1 MNLRDA
7 IADCGMV
14 APIDGP
20 QFGPTT
26 GSLLR
31 ATAEKSASVHAACVG
46 ADDCGVGYPRAW
58 GWHKLGAVSAGSR
71 RSKSSKAEE
80 ESVIK
85 VSVLYPNT
93 PGCKF
98 DMGYYLSK
106 HMPMVQQKLG
116 PACKRMA
123 VEEGIAGG
131 APGAPATYVA
141 MGHLYFDSTD
151 AFQAAFA
158 PHAQAILAD
167 IPNYTNTQPTIQISE
182 VKL

>member
-1 MNLRDA
+1 VKRRIHHTHGRRGSVAAARAQQGD
-7 IADCGMV
+7 GMRQIGVLMGFAESDRQGQAFV
-14 APIDGP
+14 A
-20 QFGPTT
+20 
-26 GSLLR
+26 
-31 ATAEKSASVHAACVG
+31 A
-46 ADDCGVGYPRAW
+46 Y
-58 GWHKLGAVSAGSR
+58 SR
-71 RSKSSKAEE
+71 RIN
-80 ESVIK
+80 VIK

-93 PGCKF
+93 AGCRF
-98 DMGYYLSK
+98 DMGYYLNQ

-131 APGAPATYVA
+131 APGTPATYVA
-141 MGHLYFDSTD
+141 MGYLYFDSTD
-151 AFQAAFA
+151 AFQSAFA